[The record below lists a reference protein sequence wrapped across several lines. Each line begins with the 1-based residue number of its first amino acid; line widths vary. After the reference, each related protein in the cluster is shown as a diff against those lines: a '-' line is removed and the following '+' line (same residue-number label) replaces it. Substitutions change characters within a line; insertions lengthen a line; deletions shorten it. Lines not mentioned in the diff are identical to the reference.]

1 MDSGQS
7 AASLLRDLRRK
18 QGKTLRLAA
27 TELGVA
33 PSQLSRMERG
43 QRPITGAA
51 EKLAEYY
58 SVPINHLTSTPTDLP
73 MDIVR
78 ILIEHPAE
86 VERLR
91 NKYA

>member
-1 MDSGQS
+1 MDSGES

-43 QRPITGAA
+43 QRPITSVA

-58 SVPINHLTSTPTDLP
+58 AVPIAYLAPTAAELP
-73 MDIVR
+73 VDIVR
-78 ILIEHPAE
+78 ILVANPDE
-86 VERLR
+86 VENLR
-91 NKYA
+91 KKYA